1 MSTEVEVVLIGAQ
14 DLADRN
20 LPGGACATHEAHS
33 TVQSLSK
40 DLSASDPLQTNDRM
54 RKYLVDVGIRQ
65 RTCSHLQPVIDGSV
79 EKVDHHVGVDIF
91 SEKTVPYTLFEE
103 FDRHSTA
110 RHRPSLTE
118 SVRKF
123 WVKLRLGKQSTDETA
138 VFAAK
143 RLRHR
148 SHLQANRFKI
158 STRRQ
163 EEGVGVNPRDE
174 SVHDHR
180 RLIGPPTINTHPT
193 NSGFSS
199 DRIHTERS
207 KALREDEM
215 DRSVQDRLMY
225 QGTPGAPDR
234 GRLRFGLFP
243 LLLQFGTG

>member
-20 LPGGACATHEAHS
+20 LPVGACATHEAGS
-33 TVQSLSK
+33 AVQSFSK
-40 DLSASDPLQTNDRM
+40 GLSASDPLQTNDRM

-91 SEKTVPYTLFEE
+91 SEETVPHTLFEE

-118 SVRKF
+118 CVRKF
-123 WVKLRLGKQSTDETA
+123 WVKLRLGKQGPDETA
-138 VFAAK
+138 VFTAK

-148 SHLQANRFKI
+148 SHLQANGFKI

-174 SVHDHR
+174 SIHDHR
-180 RLIGPPTINTHPT
+180 RLIGPPPINTHPT
-193 NSGFSS
+193 NSRFSS
-199 DRIHTERS
+199 DRIHAERS
-207 KALREDEM
+207 KSFREDEI
-215 DRSVQDRLMY
+215 DRSVQNRLMY
-225 QGTPGAPDR
+225 QGTPGASDR